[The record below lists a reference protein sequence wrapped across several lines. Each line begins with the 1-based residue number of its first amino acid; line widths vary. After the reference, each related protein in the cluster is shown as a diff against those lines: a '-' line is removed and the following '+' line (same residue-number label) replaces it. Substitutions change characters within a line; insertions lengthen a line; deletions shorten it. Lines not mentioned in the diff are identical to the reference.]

1 MRSSG
6 AQPRSVGFQGLD
18 ECSFKTNLGMVCARR
33 TRLVAATAIVAT
45 LATAVAT
52 IAARLAGLRV
62 GPAWAMAPDGSW
74 LESKATTLRL
84 LHSLSRAVWS
94 VLSR

>member
-1 MRSSG
+1 MRCSG

-33 TRLVAATAIVAT
+33 TRLVAATATVAA

-52 IAARLAGLRV
+52 VAARLEPAS
-62 GPAWAMAPDGSW
+62 AWAMAPDGSW

-84 LHSLSRAVWS
+84 LYSLSRAVWS
-94 VLSR
+94 VLSP